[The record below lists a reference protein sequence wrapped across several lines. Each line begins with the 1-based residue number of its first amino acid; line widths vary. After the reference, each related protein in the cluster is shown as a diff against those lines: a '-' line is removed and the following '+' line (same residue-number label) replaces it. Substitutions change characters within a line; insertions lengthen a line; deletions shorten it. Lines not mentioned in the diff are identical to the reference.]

1 MTTQAGYCPNCGKQR
16 EGTMR
21 FCSSCGHDFWTGA
34 AGSASAP
41 GATPTAP
48 APASTAASPQA
59 TQTSGVLLPTI
70 LVLGGGVLLV
80 VGSFL
85 PWATA
90 STVFGSLSRSGV
102 DGGDGWI
109 TTIIGVLI
117 LLFGAMTLRQASRGV
132 NLLVAVAAAI
142 AFLVFVFDLV
152 DVNNRIA
159 SIEAQGQGL
168 ALGTVGFGLWLVGL
182 GAIVAFFA
190 SFFRRRWHKQPTTTD
205 AAMPDGR

>member
-16 EGTMR
+16 EGAMR
-21 FCSSCGHDFWTGA
+21 FCSSCGHDFWAAA
-34 AGSASAP
+34 AGAASAP
-41 GATPTAP
+41 MATSTAP
-48 APASTAASPQA
+48 PPAPVGAPPQA
-59 TQTSGVLLPTI
+59 SEASGVPLPTI

-109 TTIIGVLI
+109 TTIIGALI
-117 LLFGAMTLRQASRGV
+117 LLFGAMTLRQASRGL
-132 NLLVAVAAAI
+132 NLLIAVGAAI
-142 AFLVFVFDLV
+142 AFLIFVFDLV

-159 SIEAQGQGL
+159 SIEAEGQGL

-190 SFFRRRWHKQPTTTD
+190 SFFRRRWHQQPATRNVGTTEV
-205 AAMPDGR
+205 R